1 MHSPKS
7 HSHLAAEPGFQV
19 GSADGGTKSIGC
31 VDELRPVSWS
41 DVNSIVDFLKGLE
54 TYLKHQNTHI
64 WCSHQGGTAGLNV
77 PSSRMVLW
85 VYV

>member
-7 HSHLAAEPGFQV
+7 HSTAEPGFKV
-19 GSADGGTKSIGC
+19 GSADGGTKSIRC

-54 TYLKHQNTHI
+54 TYQKHQNTHI
-64 WCSHQGGTAGLNV
+64 SCHCQGGMAGLNV
-77 PSSRMVLW
+77 PSSHMVLW
-85 VYV
+85 VYK